1 VLHELHFFSYTEK
14 GAFNRAKKISHFY
27 YKNKKI
33 AKIEKSTFEYKGRCA
48 LSNCFEILSNK
59 NKFLMHRYLLNII

>member
-33 AKIEKSTFEYKGRCA
+33 AKIENSTFEYKGRRA
-48 LSNCFEILSNK
+48 LSNCFEVYQIKTN
-59 NKFLMHRYLLNII
+59 F